1 MTTDHTHTHTQA
13 NRHTQWQQHIT
24 AWQQSGLSQAA
35 FCKAHQLSYHQ
46 FLYWR
51 QKLEHQATD
60 SPSAQAKQLIPV
72 HCVPEATAIAAEG
85 LSLILPNGVRIH
97 GIGSTNLTLAC
108 QLVAQLS

>member
-1 MTTDHTHTHTQA
+1 MTTHHTTT
-13 NRHTQWQQHIT
+13 RHTQWQQHIND
-24 AWQQSGLSQAA
+24 WQQSSLSQAA

-46 FLYWR
+46 FIYWR
-51 QKLEHQATD
+51 QKLLSQSSDTPAT
-60 SPSAQAKQLIPV
+60 PSKQLVPV
-72 HCVPEATAIAAEG
+72 HCIPEATAVAAEG